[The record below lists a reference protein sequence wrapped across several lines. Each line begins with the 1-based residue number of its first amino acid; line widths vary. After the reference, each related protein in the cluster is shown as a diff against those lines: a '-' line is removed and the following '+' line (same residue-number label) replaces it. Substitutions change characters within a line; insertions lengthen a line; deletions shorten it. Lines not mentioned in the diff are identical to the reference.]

1 MRRRGSRRLIIVR
14 HAQSEANAIGS
25 LHCTVPGPELTE
37 QGREQ
42 AEKLVASLAD
52 EDVRSVWSSTMTRAQ
67 QTAEP
72 LAAAREL
79 DLRVHD
85 GFKESYLGDLHDR
98 RDAEAHEAF
107 DDVYA
112 SWLVRAELENRC
124 PGGGES
130 GAEVL
135 GRWLGALDEV
145 VVSLDDGAAVV
156 VSHGAATRL
165 AVSRLAQIEPT
176 WALTHHLPNTGHIV
190 LDEEDGRWACRSWG
204 GLRPGL

>member
-1 MRRRGSRRLIIVR
+1 MRRLIIVR
-14 HAQSEANAIGS
+14 HAQSEANAVGS
-25 LHCTVPGPELTE
+25 LHCTVPGPALTA
-37 QGREQ
+37 QGVEQ
-42 AEKLVASLAD
+42 AEKLVATLAD
-52 EDVRSVWSSTMTRAQ
+52 EDVRAVWSSTMLRAR

-72 LAAAREL
+72 LAVSR
-79 DLRVHD
+79 DLPVQVHD
-85 GFKESYLGDLHDR
+85 GFRESYLGDLHDR

-112 SWLVRAELENRC
+112 SWLVRAELEVRC

-135 GRWLGALDEV
+135 ERWLGALDEV
-145 VVSLDDGAAVV
+145 VLGLDVGTAVV
-156 VSHGAATRL
+156 VTHGAATRL
-165 AVSRLAQIEPT
+165 AVSRLAHIEPT

-204 GLRPGL
+204 GLQPGF